1 MPLHLLIPSLRRAPA
16 LLLLPLAAFAAEP
29 ALPDGL
35 YAEITTPRGVI
46 TCRLEYE
53 KAPLPVANFVGLAEG
68 TLGPVPR
75 HPFFDGLTFNRVV
88 PHFVVQGGDPL
99 GNGEGGPGY
108 SFPDQFV
115 VGLSHGAV
123 GVLSMANDGPDT
135 NGSQFFIT
143 LEPVDRLDFLH
154 SVFGMTVS
162 GLEVLPKIV
171 QGDTTHVRI
180 LRLGA
185 AARAFRA
192 DDAAFAALSAAAPKY
207 SAEPLPGPKAY
218 FDDSDKL
225 LPTDPP
231 RAKNFN
237 FKLGNVQRATGVK
250 IYARLFA
257 RFTPGPDAPDPDTFA
272 GRLAAS
278 LGLDPGAVLAVY
290 FADRDTWVLSV
301 GTAMVGPFTG
311 SPLDAHEV
319 VRSGALAGATDAFLR
334 RSRVRATAYLAL
346 SKLVLPNNL
355 QTPEQLIK
363 VSVDG
368 VLDELIEKLTTRK
381 QLMRLGSLQSGLD
394 IWPGTSI

>member
-1 MPLHLLIPSLRRAPA
+1 LPLHLLISSLRRAPA

-35 YAEITTPRGVI
+35 YAEITTPRGVV

-68 TLGPVPR
+68 TLGPSPR

-154 SVFGMTVS
+154 SVFGMTVR
-162 GLEVLPKIV
+162 GLDVLPKIV

-192 DDAAFAALSAAAPKY
+192 DDAAFAALLAEAPKY
-207 SAEPLPGPKAY
+207 SAELLPGPKAF
-218 FDDSDKL
+218 FDDPDKL
-225 LPTDPP
+225 LP
-231 RAKNFN
+231 KNFN

-250 IYARLFA
+250 IYARLLA
-257 RFTPGPDAPDPDTFA
+257 RFVPTPDAPNPDAFA
-272 GRLAAS
+272 GRLASS
-278 LGLDPGAVLAVY
+278 LGLDDRSVLAVY
-290 FADRDTWVLSV
+290 FADRDQWVLSV

-311 SPLDAHEV
+311 SPLDPHEL
-319 VRSGALAGATDAFLR
+319 VRNGALAGATDAFLR
-334 RSRVRATAYLAL
+334 RSRSRASAYLAQ

-355 QTPEQLIK
+355 QTPAQLIK
-363 VSVDG
+363 ASVDG

-381 QLMRLGSLQSGLD
+381 QLTRLGSLESSLD
-394 IWPGTSI
+394 IWEGTSI